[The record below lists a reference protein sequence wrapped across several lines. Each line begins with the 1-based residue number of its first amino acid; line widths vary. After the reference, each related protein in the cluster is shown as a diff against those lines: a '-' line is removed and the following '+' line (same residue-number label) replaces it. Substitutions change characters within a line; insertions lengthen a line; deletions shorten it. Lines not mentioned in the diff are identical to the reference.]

1 MKIRGV
7 SGEPNKGV
15 QEAVHPTAVTRRM
28 AVKGEDVKA
37 GCRGLSRTRMS
48 DRQRSASWDFDNK
61 PVAVRA
67 RGALRD
73 AENHSQLK
81 SSSQRST
88 PRASS
93 VNLKRPGSTAT
104 TEKSILARVA
114 SPVLRASHLAP
125 STKRS
130 AALHIYRDEALSKS
144 GLSTGRTSIKPG
156 LSKVASTNSPPQA
169 GVNRR
174 RLVENKPVVKA
185 SPLSITSGKCAKSSS
200 VFRTT
205 SKKYTNPVRSASKV
219 VEQEEEVEGFGS
231 IQSSLHGRL
240 SMLEGRVNQIA
251 AELRE
256 TKELLGASNPI
267 SSKGL
272 LTDIHSKIM
281 NIERCMTG
289 SPIQSTVTRLSGR
302 ISSGRNDSDG
312 LRERILMEQEG
323 FKKALQSLTNKH
335 RYDVT
340 ASEPV
345 PQRLS
350 SEPFSEDSPALEA
363 GLKPL
368 HERQTLGSQLSNAT
382 SPKVS
387 GVHERPAL
395 NHSRLEIVCHGH
407 IQPTFEVCYSK
418 YPSQALKP
426 VKTGSFL
433 HHRLA
438 ESRATLNENDNRELL
453 CMRLAEF
460 GGRDKDEVCACDEG
474 EVMSTTFPTS
484 LDENSSSGG
493 SVLSYKKHRYSG
505 WFACKGEGI
514 LLAHDDSSCSY
525 HDVANME
532 EKVVYSCPSTLT
544 SRRWGDCWIV
554 QAPGTDGRS
563 SKFVVAASG
572 GGTRDSAFCSWDFYS
587 RKTVSYHCEL
597 SSLPNPPRDS
607 KGRARSFDQETPFLK
622 DSCGPES
629 KMALRKWLDRSGA
642 MNMTKLSGNAAT
654 KKAFNRCMSL
664 ERNDVEEVESKPV
677 DLPLWWYRPC
687 GPLLASVASGLSAV
701 SLYDIRD
708 GESVMR
714 WETQKVVASM
724 AYSSP
729 VQWRNKSKLVLTG
742 LDCLS
747 FWDVESLKPQ
757 LLHTVNLPEKQMRA
771 LHVYNVDA
779 ECSGGVRQR
788 LSASEHHSDG
798 ILCTDDAVNVLD
810 FRVPTGIGKKFPTL
824 DEDTQSIFADGDAVY
839 SGAISYKARI
849 LDDGATTVMQ
859 PQSILNHWS
868 IRQGKLMNVYS
879 LPLSNCHTAQL
890 PITQVWG
897 SSDTIMAANGNGL
910 FVMEPARQYSSGQV
924 ISNVRCILGPD
935 ELDNPTFDF
944 ASSCVLLISR
954 QRPAQWGHWP

>member
-289 SPIQSTVTRLSGR
+289 SPVQSTVTRLSGR

-368 HERQTLGSQLSNAT
+368 HEWQTLGSQLSNAT

-484 LDENSSSGG
+484 LDGELCFREEAGKSFE
-493 SVLSYKKHRYSG
+493 VLYVSLK
-505 WFACKGEGI
+505 E
-514 LLAHDDSSCSY
+514 
-525 HDVANME
+525 
-532 EKVVYSCPSTLT
+532 
-544 SRRWGDCWIV
+544 
-554 QAPGTDGRS
+554 
-563 SKFVVAASG
+563 
-572 GGTRDSAFCSWDFYS
+572 
-587 RKTVSYHCEL
+587 RK
-597 SSLPNPPRDS
+597 
-607 KGRARSFDQETPFLK
+607 PFL
-622 DSCGPES
+622 SLSES
-629 KMALRKWLDRSGA
+629 IG
-642 MNMTKLSGNAAT
+642 G
-654 KKAFNRCMSL
+654 
-664 ERNDVEEVESKPV
+664 
-677 DLPLWWYRPC
+677 
-687 GPLLASVASGLSAV
+687 LLGH
-701 SLYDIRD
+701 
-708 GESVMR
+708 
-714 WETQKVVASM
+714 
-724 AYSSP
+724 
-729 VQWRNKSKLVLTG
+729 
-742 LDCLS
+742 CL
-747 FWDVESLKPQ
+747 L
-757 LLHTVNLPEKQMRA
+757 
-771 LHVYNVDA
+771 
-779 ECSGGVRQR
+779 
-788 LSASEHHSDG
+788 
-798 ILCTDDAVNVLD
+798 
-810 FRVPTGIGKKFPTL
+810 
-824 DEDTQSIFADGDAVY
+824 
-839 SGAISYKARI
+839 
-849 LDDGATTVMQ
+849 
-859 PQSILNHWS
+859 
-868 IRQGKLMNVYS
+868 
-879 LPLSNCHTAQL
+879 
-890 PITQVWG
+890 
-897 SSDTIMAANGNGL
+897 
-910 FVMEPARQYSSGQV
+910 
-924 ISNVRCILGPD
+924 
-935 ELDNPTFDF
+935 
-944 ASSCVLLISR
+944 
-954 QRPAQWGHWP
+954 